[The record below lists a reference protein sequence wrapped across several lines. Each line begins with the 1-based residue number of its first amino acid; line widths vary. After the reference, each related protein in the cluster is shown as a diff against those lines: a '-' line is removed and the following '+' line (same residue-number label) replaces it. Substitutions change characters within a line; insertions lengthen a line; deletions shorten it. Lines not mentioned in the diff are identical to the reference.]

1 MKTST
6 KYSLQNVTENVFRES
21 PLGLVKISA
30 LMKSAVLKSPIDEGQ
45 KNQLLFNLC
54 RGFNDP
60 KDYRKISP
68 SLLSTMTQK
77 EIITNASFNFS
88 KCAIAKAMSTFFEKN
103 VPKFKNL
110 AARRKFLFNIAN
122 LSEILHKKSWQ
133 DLQTTLSRFEQ
144 EVIDD
149 ILKFA
154 DSLLKSKW
162 TPETEVQKK
171 LNESYSE
178 YSEYIKT
185 MEELTGIN
193 RETIDRFSEDY
204 ELVSFFDPWY
214 MENEKTRYWGTV
226 HYHILNV
233 LNIQP
238 SYLYFDVLRKGLVAR
253 EAARIFQHRALDKID
268 WIYEQ
273 SDYCAT
279 RILKD
284 DIAGDFWAFARH
296 GIRQES
302 KTFDS
307 IGHYARRESIVGKE
321 FLKGVFSRVK
331 SIGKSRAYINE
342 EEYQT
347 ILDTLALKPRSVSIK
362 DVELKILNILAKNPK
377 ASLTFLSQKIGLTT
391 PTTGRLVEE
400 LNLKTNLWFSVLV
413 DVNRIGL
420 SSYFLL
426 LKVIPGKEK
435 LVADLFWEI
444 PYCTKIHKIFGPMN
458 MCVRFDVPFGTEDYL
473 QQYLNQLR
481 RRYLIEN
488 YALCKVKDQ
497 HYNMNLRYYD
507 LEKGGWDVRWDEWGL
522 WVKEFLFEKGWYY
535 ILYDNVKRKKEVK
548 SKLKFDKLDL
558 KIINELVLNSRSS
571 YTNIGRTLDV
581 TGVYVSQKTRNLL
594 NQGVIEP
601 IMGSYRIGLDEVAF
615 IAIDCDEDTV
625 KALIVALDELPIWQG
640 VTVTG
645 NLEGL
650 IAMIFTPTGDIGQLF
665 HILDSHIIQ
674 TGVAKKCWLHMVGKW
689 VSRRRMLRWLPIEL
703 YSDRKGWI
711 FEGEQYLENIKKQLD
726 NISPRFL

>member
-226 HYHILNV
+226 HYPILNV

-279 RILKD
+279 RLSL
-284 DIAGDFWAFARH
+284 F
-296 GIRQES
+296 
-302 KTFDS
+302 TF
-307 IGHYARRESIVGKE
+307 
-321 FLKGVFSRVK
+321 
-331 SIGKSRAYINE
+331 
-342 EEYQT
+342 
-347 ILDTLALKPRSVSIK
+347 
-362 DVELKILNILAKNPK
+362 
-377 ASLTFLSQKIGLTT
+377 
-391 PTTGRLVEE
+391 
-400 LNLKTNLWFSVLV
+400 
-413 DVNRIGL
+413 
-420 SSYFLL
+420 
-426 LKVIPGKEK
+426 
-435 LVADLFWEI
+435 
-444 PYCTKIHKIFGPMN
+444 
-458 MCVRFDVPFGTEDYL
+458 
-473 QQYLNQLR
+473 
-481 RRYLIEN
+481 
-488 YALCKVKDQ
+488 
-497 HYNMNLRYYD
+497 
-507 LEKGGWDVRWDEWGL
+507 
-522 WVKEFLFEKGWYY
+522 
-535 ILYDNVKRKKEVK
+535 
-548 SKLKFDKLDL
+548 
-558 KIINELVLNSRSS
+558 
-571 YTNIGRTLDV
+571 
-581 TGVYVSQKTRNLL
+581 
-594 NQGVIEP
+594 
-601 IMGSYRIGLDEVAF
+601 
-615 IAIDCDEDTV
+615 
-625 KALIVALDELPIWQG
+625 
-640 VTVTG
+640 
-645 NLEGL
+645 
-650 IAMIFTPTGDIGQLF
+650 FT
-665 HILDSHIIQ
+665 
-674 TGVAKKCWLHMVGKW
+674 
-689 VSRRRMLRWLPIEL
+689 
-703 YSDRKGWI
+703 
-711 FEGEQYLENIKKQLD
+711 
-726 NISPRFL
+726 